1 MGRNEYIRALSLQG
15 LNHKFRKVL
24 PKPLETDEE
33 VIAALPYFESTYTD
47 KAPDG
52 TILAS
57 GKNLEVSVKK
67 MILKILFPA
76 SRVLAKAEEI
86 RDAAGNVV
94 GCEGKCWIWLE
105 SAGAEDRYETADGFG
120 QRRMT
125 VDEANPLAAMTTAQ
139 RTNVCM
145 ALVKGYAFAEAAREL
160 GIGAGYPLY
169 GSDTREIAR
178 LFGVSD
184 VVIAENKALSSL
196 NGKIEQPI
204 GDVAL
209 PLGKVTE
216 ATEDDLKVLAEQEE
230 EKEEKK
236 EEKKRGRKKKSV
248 VSELQSSAIKVSEP
262 APSPTPDPIS
272 VPDDVTEP
280 ADQEP
285 VTQDPADQ
293 GSVTQGPADQE
304 PVTQESADQEPASQP
319 LADDPA
325 PEAANSEEPVATESD
340 SSPTPEA
347 TSDEL
352 AAARAFVLTSM
363 KESPW
368 AGKTFGYMHDEA
380 PSVFNW
386 CLEHASYFTEDEN
399 NAIRVIHEADL
410 A

>member
-76 SRVLAKAEEI
+76 SRVLAKAEEV

-94 GCEGKCWIWLE
+94 ACEGKCWIWLE

-125 VDEANPLAAMTTAQ
+125 IDEANPLAAMTTAQ

-169 GSDTREIAR
+169 GSDTREIAK

-184 VVIAENKALSSL
+184 VVIAENKALSSI

-216 ATEDDLKVLAEQEE
+216 ATENDLKILAEQEE

-236 EEKKRGRKKKSV
+236 EEKKRGRKKKSSSV
-248 VSELQSSAIKVSEP
+248 VSELQSSAIKISEP
-262 APSPTPDPIS
+262 ASSPTS
-272 VPDDVTEP
+272 DDVTEPAGQEPVDQEPVTQEP

-285 VTQDPADQ
+285 VTQ
-293 GSVTQGPADQE
+293 E
-304 PVTQESADQEPASQP
+304 PADQEPASQP

-325 PEAANSEEPVATESD
+325 PEATVSEEPVATESD
-340 SSPTPEA
+340 SSPTPKA

-368 AGKTFGYMHDEA
+368 AGKTFGFMHDEA